1 MAPAYYFIFFA
12 FIISLLM
19 GFIVL
24 PNVLVIS
31 HKHHLYDLPDD
42 RKIHTI
48 PIPRLGGVIF
58 FPIITITIALLMGT
72 RYFLGYDIIY
82 ISERSVLIELL
93 FLLCGSSMLYILG
106 VKDDLVGVSYKWK
119 FLVQILCGILLTL
132 AGLWIHDGYGLLG
145 INHIRARFGYPI
157 TIFLVVYIINAFN
170 MIDGLDGL
178 ASGLASVSLITFAFI
193 FIQEKQLI
201 YVLIS
206 ISTLGVVLPFGIYNI
221 FGNRMKGN
229 KVFMGDTGTLTL
241 GLILSF
247 LLLRIYY
254 TDSETNHIHN
264 YYLIAFSSLIVP
276 LFDVVRVFYLRIIN
290 HHNPFLPDRNHIHHK
305 LLKTGMNCREVT
317 LTIISLSVLMIIL
330 NMWLSIY
337 LDINYIVC
345 LDIIIMF
352 VFHSIARSVIKR
364 KGNRRH

>member
-93 FLLCGSSMLYILG
+93 FLLCGCCMLYILG

-119 FLVQILCGILLTL
+119 FLVQFLCGILLTL
-132 AGLWIHDGYGLLG
+132 AGLWIHDGYGLFG